1 MKEAEVAG
9 EGLANAKERIFAA
22 IGEEGVALAAQ
33 DATALSSS
41 RSKS

>member
-1 MKEAEVAG
+1 MKEAAAG

-33 DATALSSS
+33 DATLSSS